1 MINGLKTVREFH
13 DKLIEVDG
21 SRSEAEANKSQIEP
35 FFYNGKKYDEFIF
48 CHIPKTGGTSINTAF
63 GWSFFYKSPSSHR
76 NLVIGTDHKITDKCL
91 HPNCFIFAFVRNPYD
106 RFVSYYNFLKNKGG
120 MYGDIFWE
128 PREMAEHN
136 KNVIGETKNIS
147 EFLRQE
153 NLEKK
158 MMEHTASVMVPQHV
172 WLPNGADF
180 IGKLENLDN
189 DFKTLTSILKKDL
202 DLPHVNKSIKEATEL
217 DKEEKQIIYE
227 FYKRDFELYGYDKD
241 F

>member
-21 SRSEAEANKSQIEP
+21 SRLEVEANKAKIEP
-35 FFYNGKKYDEFIF
+35 FFYKGKEYDEFIF
-48 CHIPKTGGTSINTAF
+48 CHIPKTGGTSINAAF
-63 GWSFFYKSPSSHR
+63 GWSFFYRTPSSYR
-76 NLVIGTDHKITDKCL
+76 NLAIGTEHKITDKCL
-91 HPNCFIFAFVRNPYD
+91 HLNCFIFAFVRNPYD
-106 RFVSYYNFLKNKGG
+106 RFVSYYNYLKNKGG
-120 MYGDIFWE
+120 MFGDIFWE
-128 PREMAEHN
+128 PHDMAEHN
-136 KNVIGETKNIS
+136 KNLIGETKNIS

-158 MMEHTASVMVPQHV
+158 MMEQDPSAIVPQHV

-189 DFKTLTSILKKDL
+189 DFKTLTNILKKDL